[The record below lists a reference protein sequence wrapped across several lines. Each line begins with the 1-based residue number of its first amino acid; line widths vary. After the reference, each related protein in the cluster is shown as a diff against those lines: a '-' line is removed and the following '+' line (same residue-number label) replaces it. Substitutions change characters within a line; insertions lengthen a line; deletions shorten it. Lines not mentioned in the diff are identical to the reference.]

1 MDYQVANFE
10 MVFSGEKLEFSKAGN
25 EYRIGFTW
33 RDSEN
38 NKNYTHIR
46 VKDHS
51 RAVMVYNKMLG
62 ILLNYLYTNK
72 QREEILKEMGE

>member
-10 MVFSGEKLEFSKAGN
+10 MVFSGEQLEFSNAGN

-38 NKNYTHIR
+38 IKFYTHIR
-46 VKDHS
+46 VKDHN
-51 RAVMVYNKMLG
+51 RAVEIYNKMVG
-62 ILLNYLYTNK
+62 ILLNHLYTNK